1 VVLIGA
7 KKPTALGKVV
17 DILKETIEKSINYE

>member
-7 KKPTALGKVV
+7 KNTTTLEKVV
-17 DILKETIEKSINYE
+17 DILKETIEKSIKYE